1 MALDD
6 IVLEP
11 LAKGY
16 NKLPS
21 PIKLVQVILH
31 QILELYYQFQIIF
44 YKEILN
50 N

>member
-6 IVLEP
+6 IILEP

-16 NKLPS
+16 NKLPA
-21 PIKLVQVILH
+21 PVKQVRVILP

-44 YKEILN
+44 SRKF
-50 N
+50 

>member
-6 IVLEP
+6 IILEP

-21 PIKLVQVILH
+21 RLEQEQVILH
-31 QILELYYQFQIIF
+31 QILELYYQYQIIC
-44 YKEILN
+44 YKEI
-50 N
+50 